1 MVPRNG
7 PARPADRRQQQ
18 SGLAARPPERTPPRS
33 HAKPPHLLACQDHL
47 DRLWPPS
54 RPDLSESHE
63 SQLQIR
69 VAPHR
74 GCLLPPGF
82 LTAARVPWEF
92 SLLQVRRLSAHV
104 AWRSHNSPVAEMPP
118 PDRTALDTT
127 SYSHAQL
134 FPASRW
140 LPGRACCAVVF
151 RQALTARAHAPDTTR

>member
-1 MVPRNG
+1 MVPRDG

-74 GCLLPPGF
+74 GCPLPPGF
-82 LTAARVPWEF
+82 PPAARALWEF
-92 SLLQVRRLSAHV
+92 SLLPVPRLSARV
-104 AWRSHNSPVAEMPP
+104 AWHSHNSAAAEMPP

-127 SYSHAQL
+127 SYSRAPL
-134 FPASRW
+134 FPASRR
-140 LPGRACCAVVF
+140 LREPACCA
-151 RQALTARAHAPDTTR
+151 